1 MIDRKTKS
9 YEPQGTDDQ
18 SPQSRQHRS
27 SGIHFKWQDVAEEQ
41 LTAKN
46 RNFSPSFMRLGQQVQ
61 AADGADLVLP
71 HR

>member
-18 SPQSRQHRS
+18 SPQTRQHRS
-27 SGIHFKWQDVAEEQ
+27 SEIHFKWRDVEEEQ

-46 RNFSPSFMRLGQQVQ
+46 RVFSPSFMHLGQ
-61 AADGADLVLP
+61 LV
-71 HR
+71 